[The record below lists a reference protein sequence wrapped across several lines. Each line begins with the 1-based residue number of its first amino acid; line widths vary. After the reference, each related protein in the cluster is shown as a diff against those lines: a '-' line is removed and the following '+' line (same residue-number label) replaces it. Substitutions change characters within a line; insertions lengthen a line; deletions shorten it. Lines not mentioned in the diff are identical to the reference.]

1 MVKNTKLLLDRM
13 QNHKSEYQ
21 DQGELQE
28 FDVIEKFL
36 KTLAIDK
43 NSEEAKRHQIQGQLS
58 NTKFIND
65 LNKF

>member
-13 QNHKSEYQ
+13 QNHKTEFENE
-21 DQGELQE
+21 GELQE

-43 NSEEAKRHQIQGQLS
+43 NSDEAKR
-58 NTKFIND
+58 N
-65 LNKF
+65 